1 MRACSLERST
11 RLTLT
16 ADGLSCAISVPAE
29 MIHDLLSGCASPA
42 ALDPHGII
50 DQFPWRRQMTDSL
63 FPLSE
68 EHRMIRDAAR
78 DFAQNA
84 IAPIA
89 AQFDES
95 GEFPHETIKKM
106 GGMGLM
112 GIEVPEQYG
121 GAGMDTLAYVLAMVE
136 IAKADA
142 AHAVIMS
149 VNNSLYCHGVLKFG
163 TEEQKQKFLKP
174 VASGAAVGAYSLTE
188 PMSGS
193 DAGTMR
199 SRAERDGD
207 FYVLNGRKS
216 WVTSGPVAEY
226 IVVFVMTDPA
236 RKHKG
241 ISAFI
246 VDTKNAPGFQ
256 RGKKEPKL
264 GIRASATSE
273 LIFENCRIPAANR
286 LGEEGEG
293 FKIAMTVLDAG
304 RIGIASQALGIAEA
318 AYEAS
323 VAYAREREAFGQK
336 IGEFQGTG
344 FKIADMKTR
353 IEAARLL
360 IYSAALAKERSKKDG
375 SRYTLESS
383 MAKLFASET
392 AMYCTHAA
400 VQIHGGMGYSRELPV
415 ERYFRDAK
423 ITEIYEGTSEI
434 QRLVI
439 SRSELGTR

>member
-1 MRACSLERST
+1 M
-11 RLTLT
+11 
-16 ADGLSCAISVPAE
+16 
-29 MIHDLLSGCASPA
+29 
-42 ALDPHGII
+42 
-50 DQFPWRRQMTDSL
+50 L
-63 FPLSE
+63 FPLTD
-68 EHRMIRDAAR
+68 EHKMLRDTAR
-78 DFAQNA
+78 DFAQKE

-89 AQFDES
+89 AEFDES
-95 GEFPHETIKKM
+95 GEFPHATVKKM
-106 GGMGLM
+106 GALGFM

-121 GAGMDTLAYVLAMVE
+121 GAGMDTLSYVLALEE
-136 IAKADA
+136 ICKVDA
-142 AHAVIMS
+142 SHGVIMS
-149 VNNSLYCHGVLKFG
+149 VNNSLYCYGILKFG

-174 VASGAAVGAYSLTE
+174 VASGQAIGAYSLTE

-193 DAGTMR
+193 DAGTMK
-199 SRAERDGD
+199 SRATREGD
-207 FYVLNGRKS
+207 SYILDGRKS
-216 WVTSGPVAEY
+216 WVTSGPVADY
-226 IVVFVMTDPA
+226 VVVFMMTDPA
-236 RKHKG
+236 KKQKG
-241 ISAFI
+241 ISAFL
-246 VDTKNAPGFQ
+246 VDTKTPGFS

-273 LIFENCRIPAANR
+273 LIFEDCRVPAECR

-304 RIGIASQALGIAEA
+304 RIGIGAQALGIAEA
-318 AYEAS
+318 AYEAARS
-323 VAYAREREAFGQK
+323 YAAEREAFGQK

-353 IEAARLL
+353 IEASRLL
-360 IYSAALAKERSKKDG
+360 IYNAALAKERSKTTG
-375 SRYTLESS
+375 ERFSLQAS

-392 AMYCTHAA
+392 AMFCAHHA

-439 SRSELGTR
+439 SRSELGLK